1 MKSQSVVP
9 GDESGFVVTSVVETE
24 VHGEAQAGGVQE
36 WGCVYA
42 LGKAGARADGVSLER
57 KQNGD
62 LTIFLI
68 SFGERK
74 KN

>member
-1 MKSQSVVP
+1 MVP

-42 LGKAGARADGVSLER
+42 PGKAGARADGVSL
-57 KQNGD
+57 
-62 LTIFLI
+62 
-68 SFGERK
+68 S
-74 KN
+74 